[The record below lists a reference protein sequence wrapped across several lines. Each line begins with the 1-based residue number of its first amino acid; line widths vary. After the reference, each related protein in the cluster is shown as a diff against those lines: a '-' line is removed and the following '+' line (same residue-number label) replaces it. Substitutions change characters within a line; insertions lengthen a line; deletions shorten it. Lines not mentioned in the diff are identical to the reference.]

1 MKTRLVIVAVV
12 LGVLCAT
19 GRLFAEESR
28 MVAIYGDYIDKKIEQ
43 CERKAEELTSRWEHV
58 KYSAALARKQV
69 NFLETHKDLLVKEM
83 LQEGVGANPQ
93 RANYF
98 LIDRFRV
105 HLAEQEQTTI
115 KVSDKK

>member
-1 MKTRLVIVAVV
+1 MKTKLMMVAVV

-28 MVAIYGDYIDKKIEQ
+28 MVAIYGDYVDKKIEQ
-43 CERKAEELTSRWEHV
+43 CERKAAQMNSPWEHI

-69 NFLETHKDLLVKEM
+69 NFFATHKDLLVKEM

-105 HLAEQEQTTI
+105 HLAEQEQVAI
-115 KVSDKK
+115 KVSEKK